1 MTDEQPISRR
11 AAREAARGKGAPT
24 TPPAVDADAAP
35 AAAKTPGGIGALL
48 RRHPVAWIVGA
59 SAVAFALLGTGA
71 VFAGAAWASR
81 DQRAAVS
88 TPEPSAA
95 PERPLPAELAS
106 ATRLRTCSIA
116 PQAADPRLG
125 GLVGTVVRTDT
136 GESLFDRSGAA
147 PAPTSSAMKVLTA
160 AAAISRLGPDFQV
173 TTSVYEGSSPGT
185 IVLVGRGDATLS
197 ALPAGQ
203 ESFYPGAPK
212 LQTLAET
219 TIANYRA
226 KYPDIPIARV
236 VLDAGYWN
244 ANDRWDETW
253 DRGELTRG
261 TLSEV
266 TALQVDGDRSDP
278 RAAVSERSN
287 DPVGRAGSAFIEAL
301 RDADVDGDIVAEDV
315 TTIAGSAVGTT
326 TLAEVKSQPIRNWIS
341 QMLLANDHTLAEM
354 LARIVSR
361 ESDMGGSAASLQ
373 GAITGALL
381 SWEIP
386 SDGVTI
392 RDGSGVSAGD
402 AVPPQVMTALMRK
415 VLGGEGGLD
424 VVRGVLPVAGKSG
437 TLVDRFTGDN
447 TEGRDNVTGAAG
459 SLSGASTLSGWFT
472 AADGAQY
479 AFSFTAV
486 AEGLKASDARAA
498 LDTLTIAALRCGD
511 NLSNN

>member
-1 MTDEQPISRR
+1 
-11 AAREAARGKGAPT
+11 
-24 TPPAVDADAAP
+24 
-35 AAAKTPGGIGALL
+35 
-48 RRHPVAWIVGA
+48 
-59 SAVAFALLGTGA
+59 
-71 VFAGAAWASR
+71 
-81 DQRAAVS
+81 
-88 TPEPSAA
+88 
-95 PERPLPAELAS
+95 
-106 ATRLRTCSIA
+106 
-116 PQAADPRLG
+116 
-125 GLVGTVVRTDT
+125 
-136 GESLFDRSGAA
+136 
-147 PAPTSSAMKVLTA
+147 MKVLTA

-226 KYPDIPIARV
+226 KYADIPITRV

-326 TLAEVKSQPIRNWIS
+326 TLAEVRSQPIRNWIS

-361 ESDMGGSAASLQ
+361 ESDMGGTAASLQ

-402 AVPPQVMTALMRK
+402 AVPPQVMTVLMRK

-472 AADGAQY
+472 AADGVQY